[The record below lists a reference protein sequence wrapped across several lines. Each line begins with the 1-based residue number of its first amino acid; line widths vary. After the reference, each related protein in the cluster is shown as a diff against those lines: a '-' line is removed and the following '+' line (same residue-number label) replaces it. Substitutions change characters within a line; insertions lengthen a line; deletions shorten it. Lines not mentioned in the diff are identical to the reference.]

1 MEDCYSIWKGGG
13 ETGGSID
20 MVLSLSVRWQEA
32 MAKGIFEKKKTCL
45 LFRHSNMRELIIFR
59 FSSWI
64 LLW

>member
-32 MAKGIFEKKKTCL
+32 MAKGIFEKKKN
-45 LFRHSNMRELIIFR
+45 LFT
-59 FSSWI
+59 FSP
-64 LLW
+64 